1 MPFNCDTR
9 VVFLME
15 NYQLSEDKAV
25 EGLLEKGE
33 CVDPDYVEG
42 EDNDGDGSVNN
53 KDGGVD
59 GQVIVFCGDCP
70 YPGDCCMTCD
80 EKAESLTEKM
90 TVKEARLE
98 ILGECNKLPGEG
110 DNGKNDTNNQNESD
124 SNTGM
129 IVGIV
134 VAILLLILLILL
146 VFFMRR
152 RNRAK
157 EEGIE
162 EDNNNK
168 KEEEEEKQ
176 KKKKEE
182 EEEKRKSD
190 IEKDSNIPLV
200 DIVPMAIATSTA
212 IESDP
217 ENNPPSPSTLDETT
231 TPGPPPLILPEK
243 TRRSSSRRRE
253 QAEVNK
259 AIEDDTGGGDKS
271 DEDAVEIW
279 VPKDVDIEDQS
290 QLTFDDD
297 WSRDPVKVRPDPV
310 GDTNFVNPLPSTMEE
325 EVGAS
330 SSGVSS
336 GQQQKLATIKSIRTE
351 DVGGESSPR
360 KGVSVDEFTGL
371 SEDQGN
377 ENLGLEKVATADS
390 ERAQAP
396 QDVAS
401 ISNHAPSEDAIAQR
415 RGSQDP

>member
-1 MPFNCDTR
+1 MTFNCDTR

-42 EDNDGDGSVNN
+42 EDNDGDGSVVNN
-53 KDGGVD
+53 KDV
-59 GQVIVFCGDCP
+59 VFCGDCP

-110 DNGKNDTNNQNESD
+110 DTVKNDTNIQNESN

-129 IVGIV
+129 IAWIV

-146 VFFMRR
+146 VIFMRR
-152 RNRAK
+152 RNGAK

-162 EDNNNK
+162 EDNNNNK
-168 KEEEEEKQ
+168 EEEEKQ
-176 KKKKEE
+176 MKKKEE

-200 DIVPMAIATSTA
+200 DMVPMAIATSMA

-217 ENNPPSPSTLDETT
+217 ENNPPSPATLDATLDETT

-259 AIEDDTGGGDKS
+259 AIEDDTSGGDKS

-325 EVGAS
+325 EEVGAS

-336 GQQQKLATIKSIRTE
+336 GQQQKLATIKSIRTAE
-351 DVGGESSPR
+351 DVGRESSPR

-371 SEDQGN
+371 SEGQGN
-377 ENLGLEKVATADS
+377 ENLGLEKVATVDS

-396 QDVAS
+396 QGVAS
-401 ISNHAPSEDAIAQR
+401 SSNHAPPEDAIAQR